1 MINSTNMRE
10 DLRMQALSVDRANPG
25 GGKTWMDVIIALER
39 PGGSLPRRVH
49 VAVLG
54 AIPNLVGQ
62 FAAVAICLVVTLAL
76 WVVLVVSWD
85 QSLIHPS
92 PVVFV
97 GSAILGWLLGA
108 QLQSRFARSAASRQ
122 RSVPQP
128 KSVCWT
134 RDPESP
140 SRQQL
145 LKSALENL
153 RDPEALGRCP
163 LTLLPALSNGQAS
176 GAELR
181 ELLVDVVGELAA
193 SRLPRDAEAGRLLFD
208 YYIKRV
214 GSHEVVM
221 ERLCLS
227 RPTFYRRLHRGFQLV
242 AARID
247 AVNELETRPRE
258 AIARRFASAATET
271 LAPVTRQSLGR
282 MRARP
287 R

>member
-1 MINSTNMRE
+1 
-10 DLRMQALSVDRANPG
+10 MQALSVDRANPG
-25 GGKTWMDVIIALER
+25 GAKTWMDVFIALER

-163 LTLLPALSNGQAS
+163 LTLLPALSN
-176 GAELR
+176 
-181 ELLVDVVGELAA
+181 
-193 SRLPRDAEAGRLLFD
+193 
-208 YYIKRV
+208 
-214 GSHEVVM
+214 
-221 ERLCLS
+221 
-227 RPTFYRRLHRGFQLV
+227 
-242 AARID
+242 
-247 AVNELETRPRE
+247 
-258 AIARRFASAATET
+258 
-271 LAPVTRQSLGR
+271 
-282 MRARP
+282 
-287 R
+287 